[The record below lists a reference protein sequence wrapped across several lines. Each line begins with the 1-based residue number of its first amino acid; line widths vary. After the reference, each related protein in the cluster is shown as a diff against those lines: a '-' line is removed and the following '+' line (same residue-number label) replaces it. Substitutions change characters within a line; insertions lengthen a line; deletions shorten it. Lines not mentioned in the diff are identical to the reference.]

1 MPPKC
6 RRSFAIANIVID
18 EDNITRG
25 NADNKNDESLVNT
38 SVNHYEDLSN
48 YDENDIIIKKA
59 SIRNGYQVKI

>member
-25 NADNKNDESLVNT
+25 NADNKNDERLANT
-38 SVNHYEDLSN
+38 SVKHHKDLSK

-59 SIRNGYQVKI
+59 IIRNGYQVKI